1 VEIAFE
7 LVALA
12 VVVLAGTALAER
24 VRFPAPLGL
33 IVVGVVASYVPGVP
47 TVHLSA
53 DVVLLGLLPPLLY
66 AAAIQTS
73 LVDFNANRRP
83 ILLLSVG
90 LVIFT
95 MIGVGVLV
103 HALLPGIDWWAAM
116 AIGAVVAPPDA
127 VAATAIGRRIG
138 LPRRIVTI
146 LEGES
151 LLNDAT
157 ALVALRT
164 AIAAGAGG
172 VETWRVGTDFVVASV
187 GGAAIGFAV
196 FLVIALMRRHV
207 TDPILDTA
215 ISFVVPFATYIV
227 SEELHSSG
235 VVSVVVAGLLLGHKA
250 PVIQTAQSRIA
261 ERMNWRTIA
270 FFLEN
275 AVFLLIGLQAQ
286 WILQGVRDGGTSTAR
301 VVLVCGLTLLACV
314 VLRIVWVFF
323 ARYLLVRPGP
333 DPTTGQV
340 PPASFTFL
348 LGWAGMRGV
357 VTLAAAFVIPA
368 DAPYREVL
376 LLIAFTVVAGTLFIQ
391 GLTLPWLSRRLKV
404 PGPDPLEDALARAT
418 VLQQASKAGFVKL
431 KEMEYDD
438 PHHVFGLI
446 KQRIEQRNFAA
457 WERLGTV
464 SDQEAP
470 SELYSRVRLAML
482 QAERS
487 RVLEIR
493 RSGTVASEV
502 VSDVLSMLDVEE
514 SMLDISQQNRAE
526 FRTAAAV
533 RRRTGETCEHLEST
547 PAVETTP
554 DPECVDCLREG
565 TTWVALRQCLTCGN
579 LGCCDSSP
587 RRHATR
593 PRQVDVDPPR
603 HLDDADRPD
612 DDAGGQDDLRE
623 LLKQEEQVGRSHQ
636 GEEAPDP
643 ARHPRAEDRAEGD
656 HRLHRVEPDGRA
668 IAIDEPDQ
676 RAGRPPRRV
685 GDHRRHAWVG
695 PERRWLLA
703 HPRIRN

>member
-391 GLTLPWLSRRLKV
+391 GLSLPWLARRLRV
-404 PGPDPLEDALARAT
+404 PAPDPLEDALARAT
-418 VLQQASKAGFVKL
+418 VLQQASKAGFKKL
-431 KEMEYDD
+431 HELEYDD
-438 PHHVFGLI
+438 RHGVFALL

-464 SDQEAP
+464 ADQEAP
-470 SELYSRVRLAML
+470 SELYTRVRLEMIA
-482 QAERS
+482 AERQ
-487 RVLEIR
+487 RVLDIR

-502 VSDVLSMLDVEE
+502 VSDVLAMLDVEE
-514 SMLDISQQNRAE
+514 SMLDISQESRE
-526 FRTAAAV
+526 EIRLTAAH
-533 RRRTGETCEHLEST
+533 RRTGDSCADLDAYPAIETV
-547 PAVETTP
+547 A
-554 DPECVDCLREG
+554 DPECGDCLREG
-565 TTWVALRQCLTCGN
+565 TTWVALRQCLECGN
-579 LGCCDSSP
+579 IGCCDSSP
-587 RRHATR
+587 RRHATAHFHEN
-593 PRQVDVDPPR
+593 Q
-603 HLDDADRPD
+603 
-612 DDAGGQDDLRE
+612 
-623 LLKQEEQVGRSHQ
+623 
-636 GEEAPDP
+636 
-643 ARHPRAEDRAEGD
+643 HPVIESA
-656 HRLHRVEPDGRA
+656 EPDEDWRWCY
-668 IAIDEPDQ
+668 
-676 RAGRPPRRV
+676 V
-685 GDHRRHAWVG
+685 HHAT
-695 PERRWLLA
+695 A
-703 HPRIRN
+703 